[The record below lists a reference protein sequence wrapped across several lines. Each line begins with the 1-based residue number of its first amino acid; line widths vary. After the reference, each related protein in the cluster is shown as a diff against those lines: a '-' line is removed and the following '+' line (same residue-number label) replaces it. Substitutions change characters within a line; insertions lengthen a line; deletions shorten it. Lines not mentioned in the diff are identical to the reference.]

1 MLERGLGTRGTSGG
15 TEEEAGS
22 VVTFVSTE
30 EVKGGGPR
38 CSDPLVDLLGG
49 GRGRLLFPGLWGE
62 EDSIGRVGWF
72 PVEAYLPL
80 PPRSF
85 HGPYVIFLIMVSSF
99 PPRTHSGTQ
108 RRFSDKNCVIFT
120 GWYIKVPGTGW

>member
-49 GRGRLLFPGLWGE
+49 GREGGFCSLAYGE
-62 EDSIGRVGWF
+62 KKTV
-72 PVEAYLPL
+72 
-80 PPRSF
+80 
-85 HGPYVIFLIMVSSF
+85 
-99 PPRTHSGTQ
+99 
-108 RRFSDKNCVIFT
+108 
-120 GWYIKVPGTGW
+120 